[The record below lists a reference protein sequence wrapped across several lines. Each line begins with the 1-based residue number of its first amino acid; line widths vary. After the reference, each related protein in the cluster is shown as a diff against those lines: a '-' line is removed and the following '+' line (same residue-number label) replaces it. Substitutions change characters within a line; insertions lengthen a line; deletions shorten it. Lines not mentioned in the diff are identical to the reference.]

1 MKTFKYIAVLI
12 LYSLLLVLDFLFIVS
27 TVGIAL
33 DKKDAGAVVVCVVF
47 SAFFI
52 FMTVI
57 CRSYSKKL
65 DKAKDDNSKIEN
77 VDVKKPSSK
86 AVRGT
91 AVDSVSKS
99 GKYAGIGC
107 LVILIPIVFV
117 GTDGFWRW
125 FGVAALIFAIFGVAT
140 GRFPTK
146 SVKFRDKNDE
156 QKALGNLTDD
166 DDGGD
171 EPLWVSGIDS
181 VVKENAEMRNVR
193 NLKPNYE
200 IKYRDAEGN
209 ESLRKVF
216 VRDFDGKVLDAY
228 CFLRNEDRSFYV
240 PRIVESV
247 DLETGEVLSNY
258 KGDLRW
264 YFNERFKKKFKPSDM
279 FEYREWDKMSFS
291 SYTPFVDDINGFDVN
306 DDFKMKIVTY
316 KEGVVSGVFHC
327 GKVYSSMY
335 EDKSFYVVLEGDGG
349 IRYNVEPNKIISVEG
364 VEDFGK
370 FINEKFLNSNEGK
383 ARRLQKEC
391 EDELSIFVYLGR
403 ADDASINEKKRRIIC
418 DYLTSTGRD
427 CTNEIL
433 AIVAKRIK
441 VDTNEFKKIVNAF
454 SKCIDVSA
462 KPLLLEAANQIVGG
476 RAKAKPFGLAG
487 LQYVES
493 KIKP

>member
-1 MKTFKYIAVLI
+1 MKKIKYIVSLVLFCLLLI
-12 LYSLLLVLDFLFIVS
+12 LDILFALA
-27 TVGIAL
+27 TVAVAI
-33 DKKDAGAVVVCVVF
+33 DKKESSAVVVGIVF

-52 FMTVI
+52 FLTVK

-65 DKAKDDNSKIEN
+65 DKVHEETSKVTKTDKHAELNRIDN
-77 VDVKKPSSK
+77 
-86 AVRGT
+86 
-91 AVDSVSKS
+91 
-99 GKYAGIGC
+99 
-107 LVILIPIVFV
+107 LV
-117 GTDGFWRW
+117 
-125 FGVAALIFAIFGVAT
+125 
-140 GRFPTK
+140 
-146 SVKFRDKNDE
+146 
-156 QKALGNLTDD
+156 DD
-166 DDGGD
+166 DAAAGD
-171 EPLWVSGIDS
+171 EPLWVSDIDS

-279 FEYREWDKMSFS
+279 FEYREWNKMSFS

-316 KEGVVSGVFHC
+316 KEGIVSGMFHC

-335 EDKSFYVVLEGDGG
+335 EDKSFYVVLDGDGG

-391 EDELSIFVYLGR
+391 KDELSVFVYLGR
-403 ADDASINEKKRRIIC
+403 ADDASINEKKRSIISN
-418 DYLTSTGRD
+418 YLKNTGRD
-427 CTNEIL
+427 CSNEIL
-433 AIVAKRIK
+433 SVITKRIK
-441 VDTNEFKKIVNAF
+441 VDTVEFKKIVNAL
-454 SKCIDVSA
+454 SKSIDSSK
-462 KPLLLEAANQIVGG
+462 KPLFLAVANEIVGG
-476 RAKAKPFGLAG
+476 KEKAKPFGLAG

-493 KIKP
+493 KIKV